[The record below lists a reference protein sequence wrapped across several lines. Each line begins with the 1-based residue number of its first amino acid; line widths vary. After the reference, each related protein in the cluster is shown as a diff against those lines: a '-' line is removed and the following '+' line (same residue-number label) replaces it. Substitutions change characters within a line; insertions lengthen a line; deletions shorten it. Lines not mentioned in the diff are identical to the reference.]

1 MKQNFKKYLLLIVG
15 VSLAIAFSC
24 GLTSCGGGG
33 GGSTPVT
40 PVTTDDSIDE
50 SNGLP
55 PDPGEAGNVTRK
67 GIDFNTN
74 KVRDD
79 MEIPIYKRYPRDEL
93 KRDALMRGAFV
104 LQEAMLSGGA
114 NLDGNGG
121 LDESFRIAEK
131 TNLLTECLIKRF
143 GYNSYK
149 ELGFLEALL
158 TNTNDRGRAY
168 DKFNAVVAGI
178 SNLPNIDTPCQDI
191 NL

>member
-15 VSLAIAFSC
+15 VSVAIAFGC

-33 GGSTPVT
+33 GGGSTPLET
-40 PVTTDDSIDE
+40 TTDDIIDD
-50 SNGLP
+50 SGLP
-55 PDPGEAGNVTRK
+55 PDPGKAGNLTRE
-67 GIDFNTN
+67 GIDSNTN

-79 MEIPIYKRYPRDEL
+79 MEIPIYERYPRDEL
-93 KRDALMRGAFV
+93 KRDALMRGAFI

-114 NLDGNGG
+114 NLDGNGDP
-121 LDESFRIAEK
+121 DESFRIAGK
-131 TNLLTECLIKRF
+131 TDFLTECLIKRF
-143 GYNSYK
+143 GYDSYK
-149 ELGFLEALL
+149 ELGFLEAIL

-178 SNLPNIDTPCQDI
+178 SSLPDTDTPCQDI